1 MSKPVFVSVLALGL
15 AVSGTALAQSSTGP
29 SGGSANSQANASS
42 ANQGRNVLTVSKVK
56 QDLESAGFT
65 NVQVLADVFVVQA
78 KNKDG
83 NPVVTMIG
91 PNSVTAFE
99 AIHPQGASAGSAGTT
114 GSTGS
119 AGSGPQHK

>member
-1 MSKPVFVSVLALGL
+1 MSRTVFVSTLALGL

-29 SGGSANSQANASS
+29 SGGSPNSQGNASS
-42 ANQGRNVLTVSKVK
+42 ANQGRNVMTVNKVK

-65 NVQVLADVFVVQA
+65 NVQVLADAFVVQA

-83 NPVVTMIG
+83 NPVVMMIG
-91 PNSVTAFE
+91 PSSMTAVE
-99 AIHPQGASAGSAGTT
+99 TISPKASTT

-119 AGSGPQHK
+119 AGSGSQHK